1 MDSQVLAAL
10 LGALVGGLASGLAA
24 LGGSVIVEK
33 MKLRKTTRVRMY
45 EELLP
50 PLRDIASKDMTRI
63 QSRSGPYLDLKG
75 LTPSVN

>member
-10 LGALVGGLASGLAA
+10 LGALVGGLASGIAA

-33 MKLRKTTRVRMY
+33 MKLRKTVRIRMY

-50 PLRDIASKDMTRI
+50 PIRDTASKYMETI
-63 QSRSGPYLDLKG
+63 
-75 LTPSVN
+75 